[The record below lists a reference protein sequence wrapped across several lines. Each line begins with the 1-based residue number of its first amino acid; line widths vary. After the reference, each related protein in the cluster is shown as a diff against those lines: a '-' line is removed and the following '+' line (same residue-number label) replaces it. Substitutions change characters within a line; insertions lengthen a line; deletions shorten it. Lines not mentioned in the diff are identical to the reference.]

1 MMITYFIY
9 EQVLM
14 WTYLWQNFLIDTK
27 VQNYIA
33 DKVSKIYKKNNLE
46 AIIEIGPGK
55 WAITKKIYQISNNFC
70 VIEKDPTM
78 KEHLDKILS
87 KEQINFADVL
97 EENIENK
104 LKNINPKKTLIVGNL
119 PYYIT
124 SPIFRKFFGNGKQE
138 FFGGFF
144 MIQDEVGEKIK
155 TDSKKKSFLW
165 WLVNYAYDIIYW
177 KTVWAKSFNPAP
189 KVKSCLVEFKIKT
202 EKIGLDFD
210 KLLEFL
216 ELYAPFSRKTLWAI
230 EKILIKQNKK
240 TFSIPEDFKK
250 HRLEELNWNDIE
262 NTINK

>member
-1 MMITYFIY
+1 
-9 EQVLM
+9 
-14 WTYLWQNFLIDTK
+14 
-27 VQNYIA
+27 
-33 DKVSKIYKKNNLE
+33 
-46 AIIEIGPGK
+46 
-55 WAITKKIYQISNNFC
+55 
-70 VIEKDPTM
+70 
-78 KEHLDKILS
+78 
-87 KEQINFADVL
+87 
-97 EENIENK
+97 
-104 LKNINPKKTLIVGNL
+104 
-119 PYYIT
+119 
-124 SPIFRKFFGNGKQE
+124 
-138 FFGGFF
+138 
-144 MIQDEVGEKIK
+144 
-155 TDSKKKSFLW
+155 
-165 WLVNYAYDIIYW
+165 LVNYAYDIIYW